1 MIGTVKREIAIEKE
15 LRSKIKWA
23 CTFGN
28 CEPNIKNGSL
38 RMVEKANIAY
48 VEPHSVGIKS
58 KVYLFFNEH
67 QFYFYYSIY

>member
-28 CEPNIKNGSL
+28 CEPKRL